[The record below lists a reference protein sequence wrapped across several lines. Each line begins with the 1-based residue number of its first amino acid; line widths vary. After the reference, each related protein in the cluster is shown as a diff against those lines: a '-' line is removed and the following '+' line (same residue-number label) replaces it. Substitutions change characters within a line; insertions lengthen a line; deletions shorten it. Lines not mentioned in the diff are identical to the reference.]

1 MQSRI
6 KKWGNSLS
14 IRIPKVLAQKVGLT
28 EGTPVELHLKDSAII
43 IRKKRYSLEK
53 LMSQVTPQNIHGE
66 IDSGRPVGREEW

>member
-28 EGTPVELHLKDSAII
+28 EGTPVELQLKDSAII

-66 IDSGRPVGREEW
+66 IDTGRPVGREEW